1 MGRRLCRLQHV
12 RPCQQ
17 SPLSL
22 RAHSPL
28 LQASAPPSPAPGH
41 SEHLT
46 AEEITEDEDEDEEI
60 DSVKSEETMDGK
72 ESFRDDTVD
81 RMRVFKKKEKTSL
94 FQRTIDRLSFKSR
107 KKREKDKTFTVSK
120 TDPITAESTKNKME
134 HEIQELE
141 ESPKIL
147 SRHLPPVTPAK
158 SPIPSLLSSP
168 SPESAPMMTSTPT
181 SAKYLQTRPINQL
194 DQALKNFKRDTAK
207 SRENLSLSRP
217 DLSEAISVFTSK
229 PSTPRVELRKF
240 DRGLRPASASQGSAP
255 PRASSSRWRQ
265 AAPSSSSYVESEW
278 AKLSAS
284 MVSLNRAG
292 AGPELASPGGL
303 SWRETSLSSS
313 NMSLDTRD
321 SEGGLTRVDRAMSV
335 NVLSS
340 VDNREDNKAKVRSN
354 NEANS
359 STVNTMTLF
368 RFLTIN

>member
-1 MGRRLCRLQHV
+1 
-12 RPCQQ
+12 
-17 SPLSL
+17 
-22 RAHSPL
+22 
-28 LQASAPPSPAPGH
+28 
-41 SEHLT
+41 
-46 AEEITEDEDEDEEI
+46 
-60 DSVKSEETMDGK
+60 
-72 ESFRDDTVD
+72 
-81 RMRVFKKKEKTSL
+81 
-94 FQRTIDRLSFKSR
+94 
-107 KKREKDKTFTVSK
+107 
-120 TDPITAESTKNKME
+120 
-134 HEIQELE
+134 
-141 ESPKIL
+141 
-147 SRHLPPVTPAK
+147 
-158 SPIPSLLSSP
+158 
-168 SPESAPMMTSTPT
+168 MMTSTPT
-181 SAKYLQTRPINQL
+181 PANYLQTRPINQL
-194 DQALKNFKRDTAK
+194 DQALKNFKRETAK

-217 DLSEAISVFTSK
+217 DLTEAISVFTSK

-240 DRGLRPASASQGSAP
+240 DRGLRPASVSQGSAP

-321 SEGGLTRVDRAMSV
+321 SESGLTRVDRAMSV

-340 VDNREDNKAKVRSN
+340 VDNREDNKAKVRNN

-359 STVNTMTLF
+359 STVNTLTLY